1 MTDVFYR
8 GLSRLV
14 DLEQV
19 PLKSA
24 LADKARAEDVRKT
37 CLKRALLPQSAFDIR
52 LIDFQRRQIESG

>member
-24 LADKARAEDVRKT
+24 LADKARSEDVRKT
-37 CLKRALLPQSAFDIR
+37 CRKRALSPQSAFDVR
-52 LIDFQRRQIESG
+52 LIDFHRRQIESG

>member
-19 PLKSA
+19 TLKSA
-24 LADKARAEDVRKT
+24 LADKARSEDVRKT
-37 CLKRALLPQSAFDIR
+37 CLNCALLPQSAVDIR

>member
-37 CLKRALLPQSAFDIR
+37 CLKRALLPQSAVEIR